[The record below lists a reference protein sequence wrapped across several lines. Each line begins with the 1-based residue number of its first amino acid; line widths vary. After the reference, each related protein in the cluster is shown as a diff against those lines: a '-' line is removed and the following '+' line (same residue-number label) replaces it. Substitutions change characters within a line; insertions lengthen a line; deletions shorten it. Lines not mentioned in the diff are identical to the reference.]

1 MAQPPT
7 SPLVRPAPA
16 SNVVALTRTSP
27 VPVPPRVALDWRM
40 KVADEPAERA
50 REAIRRALEY
60 TAPLAPLFALMT
72 LKPEVSVTA
81 PIVSEAA
88 TLARP

>member
-1 MAQPPT
+1 
-7 SPLVRPAPA
+7 
-16 SNVVALTRTSP
+16 
-27 VPVPPRVALDWRM
+27 M

-88 TLARP
+88 TWARP